1 MYKLSVIVGCLFF
14 VISAARAEDMF
25 AKPNP
30 NEGYEKIIAKS
41 QDNSLPLQNTDYMN
55 RSIEGKIKLHL
66 SESNPQSNQV
76 NQPAGR
82 AIGNSV
88 IIGDGVTVNGDLI
101 INNQVNGDTYVSS
114 R

>member
-1 MYKLSVIVGCLFF
+1 MYKLSVVIGCLFF
-14 VISAARAEDMF
+14 VISTVRAEDMF

-41 QDNSLPLQNTDYMN
+41 QDNTLPLQNPDYMD
-55 RSIEGKIKLHL
+55 RSIDGKIKLHL
-66 SESNPQSNQV
+66 SASDPQSNQV
-76 NQPAGR
+76 NQTAGK
-82 AIGNSV
+82 AIGNSI